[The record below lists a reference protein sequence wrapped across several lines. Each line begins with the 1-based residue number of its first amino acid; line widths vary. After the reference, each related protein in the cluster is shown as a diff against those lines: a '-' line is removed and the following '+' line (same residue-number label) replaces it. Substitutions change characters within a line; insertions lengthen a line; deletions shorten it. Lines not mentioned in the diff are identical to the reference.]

1 MNGFADIYVLSPKR
15 SKTAFNGFLGRFLPD
30 RAETADEYP
39 APRFADLPETVFH
52 KADDLLAWL
61 CENPDEPHAV
71 YWASRSAGDPRYAML
86 FPTTGGQVVY
96 GLSVESGE
104 REFLEALKAHLGS
117 STGYIDYEN
126 PPPDNPR
133 EFAKMAAEF
142 DTRR

>member
-1 MNGFADIYVLSPKR
+1 
-15 SKTAFNGFLGRFLPD
+15 
-30 RAETADEYP
+30 
-39 APRFADLPETVFH
+39 
-52 KADDLLAWL
+52 
-61 CENPDEPHAV
+61 
-71 YWASRSAGDPRYAML
+71 
-86 FPTTGGQVVY
+86 
-96 GLSVESGE
+96 VESGE